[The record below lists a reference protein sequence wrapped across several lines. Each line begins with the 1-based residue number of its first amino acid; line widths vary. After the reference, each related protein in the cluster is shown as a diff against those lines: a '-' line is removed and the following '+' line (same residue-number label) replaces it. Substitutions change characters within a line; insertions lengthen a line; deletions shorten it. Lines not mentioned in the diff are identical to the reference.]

1 MKVLFLLNGL
11 THYFNKVLNRLNS
24 FEDLEMVTI
33 VPSKENE
40 SIGSGVYTTSEDIE
54 FKVYTLHEKKRFYGK
69 LFFYG
74 FLDVLEKEN
83 PKIIV
88 VIWPYILEF
97 VFNLFLLRE
106 LRKRNIKIYY
116 KDIPFQLVKFRD
128 GLLMKHPGKWI
139 EDKGF
144 VNPNILD
151 RINLFFLT
159 MLRILIY
166 KVVDVNV
173 DYVDD
178 AFELLRTYGVD
189 KRRIFITYNSPD
201 TDQLLK
207 AAEEASQSEPILP
220 YKFNRIISVGRL
232 VRWKRVDL
240 LIKAVH
246 ILCVNFDDVEL
257 IIIGAGPEE
266 NKLKQLSSEIGISEK
281 VKFVGSIYDPVM
293 LGKYYLKSTVFV
305 QPGMGGL
312 ALNEAMCFGKP
323 IICSICDGTEKKLV
337 REGYNGIYFKEGKE
351 NDLADKIKFL
361 FSNPNLIQKMGVNSL
376 SIIKNEVNINTIIQS
391 YRNAFNFVNYR

>member
-1 MKVLFLLNGL
+1 M
-11 THYFNKVLNRLNS
+11 
-24 FEDLEMVTI
+24 
-33 VPSKENE
+33 
-40 SIGSGVYTTSEDIE
+40 
-54 FKVYTLHEKKRFYGK
+54 
-69 LFFYG
+69 
-74 FLDVLEKEN
+74 
-83 PKIIV
+83 
-88 VIWPYILEF
+88 
-97 VFNLFLLRE
+97 LRR
-106 LRKRNIKIYY
+106 LRKRNIKIFY

-128 GLLMKHPGKWI
+128 GLLMKHPGKWL
-139 EDKGF
+139 EDRGF
-144 VNPNILD
+144 VNPNIFD

-159 MLRILIY
+159 LLRKLIY

-173 DYVDD
+173 DYIDD

-207 AAEEASQSEPILP
+207 AAEEASQSELILP

-240 LIKAVH
+240 LIKAVD
-246 ILCVNFDDVEL
+246 ILYANFDDVEL

-266 NKLKQLSSEIGISEK
+266 NKLKQLSTEMGLSEK
-281 VKFVGSIYDPVM
+281 VKFIGSIYDPVM
-293 LGKYYLKSTVFV
+293 LGKYYLTSSVFV

-337 REGYNGIYFKEGKE
+337 RQGYNGLYFKEGNE

-361 FSNPNLIQKMGVNSL
+361 FSDPNLIKKMGVNSL
-376 SIIKNEVNINTIIQS
+376 SIIRTEVNINTIVHS
-391 YRNAFNFVNYR
+391 YRKAFNFVN